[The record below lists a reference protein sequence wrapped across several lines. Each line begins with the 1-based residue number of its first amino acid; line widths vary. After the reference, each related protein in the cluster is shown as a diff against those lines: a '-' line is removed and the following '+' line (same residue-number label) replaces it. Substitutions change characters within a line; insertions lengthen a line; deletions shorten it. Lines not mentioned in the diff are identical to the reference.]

1 MAANSQLQLTLLGH
15 RFKIAVDE
23 EDKPLMQEA
32 ARMVEEKN
40 EDIRRESRVADSMR
54 AAVMT
59 ALRIAFEA
67 RKGSI
72 GGAGDDR
79 GRIDALCAKIDAA
92 VPDATEKP

>member
-1 MAANSQLQLTLLGH
+1 LAANSQLQLTLLGH

-54 AAVMT
+54 AAGMT
-59 ALRIAFEA
+59 ALRIAFDA
-67 RKGSI
+67 RKGTI
-72 GGAGDDR
+72 CGAGDDR
-79 GRIDALCAKIDAA
+79 GRLHALCATNHDA
-92 VPDATEKP
+92 VPAATDKP